1 MFLQEVVYVVSFS
14 FFLII
19 SRSSR
24 VNSNIITSYHKLQHI
39 YHLTSIHRA
48 SSTWKH
54 DTRKFGPQNALD
66 STSDAAW
73 KSAPS
78 EESDPLAYYE
88 IYFNR
93 PIIAHEMRIQF
104 QGGFV
109 GMDCTVYKKT
119 QQSIERKGSARV
131 QVRQNND
138 ADEEEWEELEE
149 LFVDP
154 IDTTDIQT
162 FPADIELNDAKN
174 QQDKYSCTALRIEFG
189 RSTDFYGRIVIYS
202 LEVWGVEAEK

>member
-1 MFLQEVVYVVSFS
+1 
-14 FFLII
+14 
-19 SRSSR
+19 
-24 VNSNIITSYHKLQHI
+24 
-39 YHLTSIHRA
+39 
-48 SSTWKH
+48 
-54 DTRKFGPQNALD
+54 
-66 STSDAAW
+66 
-73 KSAPS
+73 
-78 EESDPLAYYE
+78 
-88 IYFNR
+88 
-93 PIIAHEMRIQF
+93 MRIQF

-131 QVRQNND
+131 QDRQNND
-138 ADEEEWEELEE
+138 DDEEEWEELEE

-174 QQDKYSCTALRIEFG
+174 QHDKYSCTALRIEFG

-202 LEVWGVEAEK
+202 LEVWGVEAGK